1 MFKKNRILN
10 KRKKNGK
17 TQFSVSLNRVSNV
30 WRRYQETGNYSTR
43 AAQGFRE
50 PSTQQQDWY
59 LLLSERY
66 DVTSSQLLLQFL
78 TKLSEMD
85 CMRVACK
92 PDVS

>member
-1 MFKKNRILN
+1 MEKLSFLCLLTESQMC
-10 KRKKNGK
+10 GGD
-17 TQFSVSLNRVSNV
+17 T
-30 WRRYQETGNYSTR
+30 RRQVVTR